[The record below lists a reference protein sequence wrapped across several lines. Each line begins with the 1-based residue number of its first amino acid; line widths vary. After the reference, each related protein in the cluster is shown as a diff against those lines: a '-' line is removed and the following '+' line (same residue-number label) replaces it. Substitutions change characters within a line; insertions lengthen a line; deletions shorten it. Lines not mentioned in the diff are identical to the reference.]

1 MCIFFGHI
9 LFLFAL
15 VLSCIKGKPNF
26 IFFWDTRTK
35 LPEQVLQIFYNKI
48 FFAVNWNNIYIFPS
62 LSLFPSLFVWVF
74 LNLVLPLKAQQL
86 VKDQLG
92 KTPDKVKYLY
102 YKFPLTIERKRQ
114 NILIPKHAL
123 LIGRQF
129 CELCFGLWR
138 RDGEYLKA
146 FPFRNFRARKMLILI
161 Y

>member
-9 LFLFAL
+9 LFYLLQYFRALKVSLTLF
-15 VLSCIKGKPNF
+15 SFEIQEPNYQNKCSKFFTIKSF
-26 IFFWDTRTK
+26 
-35 LPEQVLQIFYNKI
+35 LQLTGI
-48 FFAVNWNNIYIFPS
+48 IYTYSP